1 MEGRRFLTKII
12 IRTLLSLDTA
22 SLVKEARKL
31 GKELA
36 EGDNE
41 GITKIF
47 FITPDLTIGQ
57 KNVIQA
63 LIDKIGTGSV
73 T

>member
-1 MEGRRFLTKII
+1 MTKIT
-12 IRTLLSLDTA
+12 IRTLLRLDVNA
-22 SLVKEARKL
+22 IKLEATKL
-31 GKELA
+31 GKELK
-36 EGDNE
+36 EGDND
-41 GITKIF
+41 GITNIF
-47 FITPDLTIGQ
+47 FIDPDLTTGQ